1 MNEKGISRHREIRLV
16 GVHEYKDLLSGISGI
31 LQEAR
36 RASAHSVNTILTVTY
51 WEIGHRI
58 VEFEQRGKT
67 SAKYGEEIIA
77 QLSEDLTTRFGKGFS
92 RRNLFQIR
100 LFYLTYRKKV
110 QTASAQLGP
119 RKQRTGKV
127 QTVSVRIWCQFSLT
141 PYIS

>member
-1 MNEKGISRHREIRLV
+1 MSKKRTGEKGIVRYKLLDLTGRDTK
-16 GVHEYKDLLSGISGI
+16 YKDLLSGISSI
-31 LQEAR
+31 LEDAR
-36 RASAHSVNTILTVTY
+36 RASARSVNTILTTTY

-58 VEFEQRGKT
+58 VEFEQKGKA

-110 QTASAQLGP
+110 QTAFAELAL
-119 RKQRTGKV
+119 RKPQIGKV
-127 QTVSVRIWCQFSLT
+127 QTVSA
-141 PYIS
+141 